1 MSGFDG
7 TGPQGYGQRT
17 GGGFGRC
24 EPNAASTP
32 VYGLGRG
39 GLPHGGGRGF
49 ARGGGR
55 GRCRTFFRSD
65 VVSAPPYDETQ
76 ERESLRQDAQYLQAQ
91 LERIQARLSELTRPT
106 DAQKHS

>member
-1 MSGFDG
+1 MPGFDG

-24 EPNAASTP
+24 VPNAASTP

-39 GLPHGGGRGF
+39 GLPHGGGRG
-49 ARGGGR
+49 
-55 GRCRTFFRSD
+55 RCRAFFRKD

-76 ERESLRQDAQYLQAQ
+76 ERESLRQEAQYLQAQ
-91 LERIQARLSELTRPT
+91 LDRIQARLSELTRPT
-106 DAQKHS
+106 DAQKTS

>member
-1 MSGFDG
+1 MPGFDG

-49 ARGGGR
+49 VHGGGR
-55 GRCRTFFRSD
+55 GRCRAFFRKD
-65 VVSAPPYDETQ
+65 VVSTPSYDETQ
-76 ERESLRQDAQYLQAQ
+76 ECESLWQEAQYLQTQ
-91 LERIQARLSELTRPT
+91 LDRIQARLSELTRPT
-106 DAQKHS
+106 DAQKTS